1 MGKGGLAGHSKKG
14 ALEKRRLGFLDESGI
29 SERPTVRRTWALRG
43 KTPVIASTG
52 SWSVRT
58 VVGVITCTPKG
69 DEPKLYIRIFNGSI
83 HKEETVRFLKEL
95 KNHVRTDLLLIW
107 DRLAAHRSKIVQE
120 YVASHSW
127 LKTEHFPPYAPE
139 LNPVEYVW
147 ATAKNHDL
155 ANIYPEGLKQL
166 DDHIR
171 RMKRRLRRRVDILKG
186 FLKKSSLF
194 G

>member
-1 MGKGGLAGHSKKG
+1 MGEGGLAGHSKKG
-14 ALEKRRLGFLDESGI
+14 ALEKMRLGFLDESGI
-29 SERPTVRRTWALRG
+29 SERPTVRRTWAPRG

-58 VVGVITCTPKG
+58 VVGVITCTPEG
-69 DEPKLYIRIFNGSI
+69 DDPKLYIRIFNGSI
-83 HKEETVRFLKEL
+83 HKEEIVRFLKEL
-95 KNHVRTDLLLIW
+95 KNQVRADLLLVW

-120 YVASHSW
+120 YVSSHSW
-127 LKTEHFPPYAPE
+127 LKTDHFPSYAPE

-155 ANIYPEGLKQL
+155 ANVYPEGLKQL
-166 DDHIR
+166 DNHIR
-171 RMKRRLRRRVDILKG
+171 RMKRRLKGRVDILRG
-186 FLKKSSLF
+186 FLRKSSLF

>member
-1 MGKGGLAGHSKKG
+1 MGKSGLAGHSKKG
-14 ALEKRRLGFLDESGI
+14 VYEGRRLGFLDESGI
-29 SERPTVRRTWALRG
+29 SERPTVRRTWAPKG
-43 KTPVIASTG
+43 KTPVIVSTG

-58 VVGVITCTPKG
+58 VIGVISCTPEG
-69 DEPKLYIRIFNGSI
+69 GEPKLYIRIFNGSV
-83 HKEETVRFLKEL
+83 HKEEIVRFLKEL
-95 KNHVRTDLLLIW
+95 KSQVQTDLLLIW
-107 DRLAAHRSKIVQE
+107 DRLSAHRAGIVRE
-120 YVASHSW
+120 YVDSQSW
-127 LKTEHFPPYAPE
+127 LKTEHFPSYAPE

-155 ANIYPEGLKQL
+155 ANIYPEGLKKL
-166 DDHIR
+166 DGHIR